1 MNCEEFNASMEII
14 VSALKEK
21 GYDPYAQLYGYLKE
35 NNPVYITQNKNA
47 RALIETLDQKLI
59 KHYIDT
65 MK

>member
-1 MNCEEFNASMEII
+1 MNCEDFNASMKII

-35 NNPVYITQNKNA
+35 NNPVYITQHKNA
-47 RALIETLDQKLI
+47 RALIQILDKKLI
-59 KHYIDT
+59 KQYIDT